1 MSGGSFILPPPSLWR
16 RLDAAA
22 RAAFP
27 AASTALL
34 LLLLAAPLGLPGQ
47 SALQPALLLASVFFW
62 SLFRPAAMPPPVVF
76 ALGLLADLIADAP
89 LGGGVL
95 VLLLVLGV
103 TRWTRRRLVRQSFLA
118 VWLAFSALAALAALL
133 GWTLA
138 ALLSLTFLP
147 IAPAIIEAGLAI
159 GFYPALAT
167 LLSRAHRGLAA
178 PERA

>member
-1 MSGGSFILPPPSLWR
+1 MSSNMRYRASKRSSRATRSAADSFSASERKEPSE
-16 RLDAAA
+16 A
-22 RAAFP
+22 
-27 AASTALL
+27 
-34 LLLLAAPLGLPGQ
+34 GQ
-47 SALQPALLLASVFFW
+47 
-62 SLFRPAAMPPPVVF
+62 M
-76 ALGLLADLIADAP
+76 LGLLADLIADAP

-103 TRWTRRRLVRQSFLA
+103 TRWARRRLVRQSFLA
-118 VWLAFSALAALAALL
+118 VWLAFSAIAALAALL

-147 IAPAIIEAGLAI
+147 IAPALIEAGLAI